1 MPHACQSSV
10 VVKEVR
16 YSVDVAAV
24 TMVALVLSMAFAIL
38 IPVLAD
44 QEPMTPGANCYRK
57 CMPGD
62 VRTCHF
68 SFDVH
73 LYQTMSRACYNCPLN
88 ATDCS
93 RPHCIPGDGIQRKIF
108 VVNRQM
114 PGPQIQVCEG
124 DRVVVD
130 VKNSLPSEGLT
141 MHWHGLTMRASSSQE
156 SSATP
161 FMDGTPGVTQCP
173 IHPGSSFRYS
183 FWAYR
188 SGTHFYHAHTGFL
201 RGDGVFGP
209 ITIRKPYTAD
219 PNKDLY
225 DHDLPSHN
233 IMFHDWLHIPTE
245 DKYTLRHY
253 GGGDDFPESMLVNGR
268 GPHQHSNATSIAAS
282 IPYSK
287 FTVIPGNRYRMRL
300 INTAVLNCPITFSIE
315 QHILTV
321 IETDGS
327 PIVPINASSLVV
339 HPGERFDVVVHATPD
354 KSGNFWMSFMGGVD
368 CAETAA
374 HQFAILEYE
383 HLHYKGGNNS
393 AFPRR
398 MSAKPTFTYIPPA
411 GVQINSINR
420 GCYGNR
426 ICARDLKSLEHIPA
440 DMAHPRANFTFY
452 LAFEMR
458 RIHNAHFYSRE
469 SYDFNQMPEEQQIP
483 TPQINNLTFMPQSVP
498 LLLNI
503 GQNDHRMC
511 NADSAM
517 PSKNCNDDYCEC
529 LHMYKVPLGASV
541 DLVLI
546 DEGQH
551 GDENHPVH
559 LHGYSFWVVGQH
571 RPNDV
576 IGASITRSAVMEEDL
591 TKGLHRNLKYPPLKD
606 TVTIPDGGYTIVR
619 FRADNPGYWLLH
631 CHLLFHME
639 AGMNLVI
646 KVGDDKDMPNV
657 PADFPTCGN
666 YRNVELGRN
675 TQQIYQDS
683 RH

>member
-1 MPHACQSSV
+1 MAVACQLSA
-10 VVKEVR
+10 
-16 YSVDVAAV
+16 VAAA
-24 TMVALVLSMAFAIL
+24 TMVALVLAAAIATL
-38 IPVLAD
+38 MSVITA
-44 QEPMTPGANCYRK
+44 QEPPTPGANCYRK

-73 LYQTMSRACYNCPLN
+73 LYQTMSRACYNCPRN

-93 RPHCIPGDGIQRKIF
+93 RPECIPGDGIKRKIA

-114 PGPQIQVCEG
+114 PGPHIQVCEG

-130 VKNSLPSEGLT
+130 VKNSLPGEGLT
-141 MHWHGLTMRASSSQE
+141 MHWHGLTMRASSSPE

-161 FMDGTPGVTQCP
+161 FMDGVAGVTQCP
-173 IHPGSSFRYS
+173 INPGTSFRYS
-183 FWAYR
+183 FWASS
-188 SGTHFYHAHTGFL
+188 SGTHYYHAHTGFL

-209 ITIRKPYTAD
+209 ITIRKPPTAD
-219 PNKDLY
+219 PHINLY

-268 GPHQHSNATSIAAS
+268 GPHQHFNATPLAAS
-282 IPYSK
+282 IPYTG

-321 IETDGS
+321 IETDGN
-327 PIVPINASSLVV
+327 PIVPVNTSSLVV
-339 HPGERFDVVVHATPD
+339 YPGERFDVIVHATED
-354 KSGNFWMSFMGGVD
+354 RSGGFWMSFMGGVD
-368 CAETAA
+368 CAVTAA

-383 HLHYKGGNNS
+383 RFRYQGTNVNGNALH
-393 AFPRR
+393 RR
-398 MSAKPTFTYIPPA
+398 MSPKPIFTEIPPE
-411 GVQINSINR
+411 GVQINSINSA
-420 GCYGNR
+420 CYDDL
-426 ICARDLKSLEHIPA
+426 ICAKDLKSLEPLPA
-440 DMAHPRANFTFY
+440 DMAHPKANFTFY

-458 RIHNAHFYSRE
+458 RVHNAHFYSKIF
-469 SYDFNQMPEEQQIP
+469 YDFNQMPEEQQIP
-483 TPQINNLTFMPQSVP
+483 TPQINNLTFIPQSVP

-511 NADSAM
+511 NADTAI
-517 PSKNCNDDYCEC
+517 PSKNCHDDYCEC

-546 DEGQH
+546 DEGQY
-551 GDENHPVH
+551 GDENHPIH
-559 LHGYSFWVVGQH
+559 LHGSRFWVIGQD

-576 IGASITRSAVMEEDL
+576 VGASITRNKVIEEDR
-591 TKGLHRNLKYPPLKD
+591 KRGLPKNYKNPPLKD
-606 TVTIPDGGYTIVR
+606 TVTVPDGGYTIVR
-619 FRADNPGYWLLH
+619 FKADNPGYWLLH
-631 CHLLFHME
+631 CHLLFHSE
-639 AGMNLVI
+639 AGMSMII
-646 KVGDDKDMPNV
+646 KVGEDTDIPKA
-657 PADFPTCGN
+657 PAGFPTCGN
-666 YRNVELGRN
+666 YRNVGL
-675 TQQIYQDS
+675 
-683 RH
+683 